1 MRRASL
7 LGLAFAIPAVLLAA
21 DLFGS
26 LGWEQAKF
34 EDTCFK
40 FVQHPDRLPNFPVTP
55 AMRALAVV
63 NRKDAALAIGAK
75 AKAYYASEAFKQRW
89 TEYAAP
95 NAAKEAQEAANSAQ
109 TDLQMKQAMDQMEQM
124 LPMLP
129 PAQQEQLKKEIAK
142 AKAKQAKPKSAGG
155 GDSAGPP
162 KDPKV
167 ALKQALQTFLTA
179 TEGVDYAAATE
190 QRETKKYFTN
200 HAYESKPE
208 AWKMAFRAGRE
219 ASEGS
224 RGFVKAWLAEL
235 K

>member
-7 LGLAFAIPAVLLAA
+7 LGLAFALPVVLLAA

-26 LGWEQAKF
+26 LGWEQVKF

-40 FVQHPDRLPNFPVTP
+40 FVQKPDQLPGFPVTP

-63 NRKDAALAIGAK
+63 NRKEAALAIGAK
-75 AKAYYASEAFKQRW
+75 AKTYYASAAFKQRW
-89 TEYAAP
+89 LEYAAP
-95 NAAKEAQEAANSAQ
+95 NAAKDAQEAANSAQ
-109 TDLQMKQAMDQMEQM
+109 EQEQMKQAMAQMEQM

-129 PAQQEQLKKEIAK
+129 PAQQEQLKKEMAK
-142 AKAKQAKPKSAGG
+142 AKAKQAKPKSSGG
-155 GDSAGPP
+155 SDGPP

-167 ALKQALQTFLTA
+167 ALKQALQNYLAA
-179 TEGVDYAAATE
+179 TEGVDFAAATQ

-200 HAYESKPE
+200 PAYEAKPE

-219 ASEGS
+219 ATEGS
-224 RGFVKAWLAEL
+224 RSYVKAWLAEL